1 MIPEDLADDELK
13 YELIIRNIHG
23 ISSTTEAKRKLKA
36 MLRREEEIEIPAEV
50 IKFSS
55 IEAEEELRR
64 CTAKIISINERLSV
78 ETTDEEALR
87 LQSRLVH
94 LKFRVTR
101 GMRSSFERGGF
112 EKVLRMIETAQ
123 AQIRS
128 RWAQNQTQQQQ
139 SPRASPEQSNA
150 TDTDGARF
158 LSRPPLG
165 LGLELGARSSYT
177 GTVKKNVGATGQ
189 RGWKG
194 PEETRNRDNTLSP
207 MQNEDYSGQRS
218 QDHSQ
223 TSGRGLPIHK
233 WNRVQFDGKPEN
245 LSRFLVRVRQFA
257 EAEGATEGELF
268 AGRVHLLIDDAAD
281 WLATRPDIRSWPALI
296 EELIAYVRNVS
307 SDSDRLAG
315 IRAIRQGGEP
325 VNAFITRLEL
335 AFQELRD
342 PINGA
347 QKVEII
353 LSGMNQALKQLLVAN
368 TGINSVTELR
378 SAARRVERVMFP
390 TGLPTETRQNQ
401 SFPNMRPPVTN
412 NTQFGGQ
419 NMGSQRSGPRG
430 DGENLQ
436 HARRDECFKCGKNG
450 HWRNECPEIS
460 CWGCGRPNTLRR
472 NCGNCQGNQNGSR

>member
-1 MIPEDLADDELK
+1 M
-13 YELIIRNIHG
+13 
-23 ISSTTEAKRKLKA
+23 
-36 MLRREEEIEIPAEV
+36 
-50 IKFSS
+50 
-55 IEAEEELRR
+55 
-64 CTAKIISINERLSV
+64 
-78 ETTDEEALR
+78 
-87 LQSRLVH
+87 
-94 LKFRVTR
+94 
-101 GMRSSFERGGF
+101 
-112 EKVLRMIETAQ
+112 
-123 AQIRS
+123 
-128 RWAQNQTQQQQ
+128 
-139 SPRASPEQSNA
+139 
-150 TDTDGARF
+150 
-158 LSRPPLG
+158 
-165 LGLELGARSSYT
+165 
-177 GTVKKNVGATGQ
+177 
-189 RGWKG
+189 
-194 PEETRNRDNTLSP
+194 
-207 MQNEDYSGQRS
+207 
-218 QDHSQ
+218 
-223 TSGRGLPIHK
+223 
-233 WNRVQFDGKPEN
+233 
-245 LSRFLVRVRQFA
+245 RVRQFA